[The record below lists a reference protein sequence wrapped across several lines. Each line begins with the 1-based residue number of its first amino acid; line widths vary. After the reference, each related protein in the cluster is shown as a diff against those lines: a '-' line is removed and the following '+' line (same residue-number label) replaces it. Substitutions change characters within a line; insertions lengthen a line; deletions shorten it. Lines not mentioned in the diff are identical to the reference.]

1 MIDPDNISSFN
12 KLLYAVMAVALVVIA
27 LDINMWRP

>member
-12 KLLYAVMAVALVVIA
+12 KLLYAVMAVALFVIA
-27 LDINMWRP
+27 LDVSFWRP

>member
-12 KLLYAVMAVALVVIA
+12 KLLYSVMAVAVLVVA
-27 LDINMWRP
+27 LDISYWRL